1 MALKKL
7 KRMVRHTLD
16 NVVSGGRFPLIH
28 SMEPVYQNLVQ
39 RDLRVLGIGDD
50 FYPVAGAASY
60 SLFYLLIRIAK
71 ELPVKSVL
79 ELGAGET
86 TRLLHAL
93 TNQGILS
100 AKCTT
105 LEHNKEWASRVS
117 QSVSHEIITTRLIER
132 IMDGISY
139 QGYDFSPLN
148 LLNDVELLVV
158 DGPPAST
165 ESNTFARLGAVDL
178 VEMLSPHDFILIL
191 DDTHRSGEM
200 LLVEKIE
207 YALHRQGLNFS
218 KGQIITSKRQTIFA
232 GGAYERVAFF

>member
-1 MALKKL
+1 MASRL
-7 KRMVRHTLD
+7 KRMARHMLD
-16 NVVSGGRFPLIH
+16 NVISGGRFPLIH
-28 SMEPVYQNLVQ
+28 SMEPIYQNLVQ

-86 TRLLHAL
+86 TRLLHTLANHGVL
-93 TNQGILS
+93 T
-100 AKCTT
+100 AKCIT
-105 LEHNKEWASRVS
+105 LEHNKEWAARIS
-117 QSVSHEIITTRLIER
+117 QTVPHDIITTRLIER
-132 IMDGISY
+132 TMDGINY

-148 LLNDVELLVV
+148 LPNDIELLVV

-165 ESNTFARLGAVDL
+165 EGNTFARLGAVDL
-178 VEMLSPHDFILIL
+178 VERLSPNDFILIL

-200 LLVEKIE
+200 LLIEKIE
-207 YALHRQGLNFS
+207 YALRRRRINFS

-232 GGAYERVAFF
+232 GGAYERVASF

>member
-1 MALKKL
+1 MAFGKL
-7 KRMVRHTLD
+7 KRMARHTLD

-28 SMEPVYQNLVQ
+28 SMEAVYQNLVQ
-39 RDLRVLGIGDD
+39 RDLKALGIQDD

-71 ELPVKSVL
+71 ELPIKSVL

-86 TRLLHAL
+86 TRLLQAL
-93 TNQGILS
+93 ANHGVLT
-100 AKCTT
+100 AKCIT
-105 LEHNKEWASRVS
+105 LEHNREWAARVS
-117 QSVSHEIITTRLIER
+117 QSVSHEIITTRLVER
-132 IMDGISY
+132 TMDGIIY

-148 LLNDVELLVV
+148 LPNDIELLVI

-165 ESNTFARLGAVDL
+165 ESNTFDRLGAVDL
-178 VEMLSPHDFILIL
+178 VEMVSPHDFILIL

-207 YALHRQGLNFS
+207 DALRRRRSSFS

-232 GGAYERVAFF
+232 GGAYERTAFF